1 MLSRSLPGQWRL
13 SEMAVIGPAHRETG
27 DKLALV
33 CQRTR
38 DQHLAARHPRRY
50 MAQTGR
56 SDVRFQV
63 RRACFSIRSW
73 RCPRWLG
80 AQGRRR
86 GE

>member
-50 MAQTGR
+50 MAQTGHLPWICLTTV
-56 SDVRFQV
+56 SSFAAKASATF
-63 RRACFSIRSW
+63 RAE
-73 RCPRWLG
+73 
-80 AQGRRR
+80 A
-86 GE
+86 